1 MKVDV
6 SILIKEKDREIKN
19 LEAQLGKAKTER
31 KELQNALKI
40 IESVLESVSKPR
52 VKRARKKRTGPS
64 IPDTVEKVLKR
75 AGKPLHVEE
84 ISKKIGVKA
93 ARIRASL
100 QRYIKIKKRFKRT
113 AAATFGLIRSK
124 KAE

>member
-31 KELQNALKI
+31 KELQKALKI
-40 IESVLESVSKPR
+40 IESVSKPR

-100 QRYIKIKKRFKRT
+100 HRYIKIKKRFKRT
-113 AAATFGLIRSK
+113 AAATFGLIQSK

>member
-31 KELQNALKI
+31 KELQTALKI
-40 IESVLESVSKPR
+40 IESVSKPR

-113 AAATFGLIRSK
+113 AAATFGLIQSK
-124 KAE
+124 KTE

>member
-31 KELQNALKI
+31 KELQTALKI
-40 IESVLESVSKPR
+40 IESVSKPR

-84 ISKKIGVKA
+84 ISKKIGVEA
-93 ARIRASL
+93 ARIHVSL

-113 AAATFGLIRSK
+113 AAATFGLIQSK

>member
-40 IESVLESVSKPR
+40 IESVSKPR

-113 AAATFGLIRSK
+113 AAATFGLIQSK

>member
-31 KELQNALKI
+31 KELQKALKI
-40 IESVLESVSKPR
+40 IESVSKPR

-84 ISKKIGVKA
+84 ISKKIGVEA
-93 ARIRASL
+93 ARISASL

-113 AAATFGLIRSK
+113 AAATFGLIQSK
-124 KAE
+124 KAK

>member
-31 KELQNALKI
+31 KELQKALKI
-40 IESVLESVSKPR
+40 IESVSKPR

-84 ISKKIGVKA
+84 ISKKIGVET
-93 ARIRASL
+93 ARISASL

-113 AAATFGLIRSK
+113 AAATFGLIQSK

>member
-31 KELQNALKI
+31 KELQKALKI
-40 IESVLESVSKPR
+40 IESVSKPR

-93 ARIRASL
+93 ARISASL

-113 AAATFGLIRSK
+113 AAATFGLIQSK

>member
-31 KELQNALKI
+31 KELQTALKI
-40 IESVLESVSKPR
+40 IESVSKPR

-75 AGKPLHVEE
+75 AGKPLHAEE
-84 ISKKIGVKA
+84 ISKKIGVEA
-93 ARIRASL
+93 ARISASL

-113 AAATFGLIRSK
+113 AAATFGLIQSK
-124 KAE
+124 KAK